1 MSKKIQAKIPFTLR
15 DNSTGELTSI
25 ADGQVVTVSD
35 ALGTSLIADGLAVEF
50 TLITPTGTKSIT
62 ANGEVDVTAYAT
74 ANVSVAEPTGAI
86 SITEN
91 GENIDVKQYA
101 TANVAVPNPS
111 TGKID
116 ITGTAE
122 VDVTNY
128 ATAQV
133 VDANLIAENIKKDVT
148 ILGVTGTYEA

>member
-1 MSKKIQAKIPFTLR
+1 MKIEALIPFTIR

-25 ADGQVVTVSD
+25 GCGQVVTVDSTLGN
-35 ALGTSLIADGLAVEF
+35 ALISDGLAKEF

-62 ANGEVDVTAYAT
+62 ANGEVDVTAYAK
-74 ANVSVAEPTGAI
+74 ANVAVPEPTGNI
-86 SITEN
+86 SITQN
-91 GENIDVKQYA
+91 GEDINVAQYA
-101 TANVAVPNPS
+101 TATVNVPNPS
-111 TGKID
+111 TGKLD

-128 ATAQV
+128 ASAQV

-148 ILGVTGTYEA
+148 ILGITGSYEA

>member
-35 ALGTSLIADGLAVEF
+35 ALGASLIADGLAVEF

-62 ANGEVDVTAYAT
+62 
-74 ANVSVAEPTGAI
+74 
-86 SITEN
+86 EN
-91 GENIDVKQYA
+91 GENIDVTAYA
-101 TANVAVPNPS
+101 KANVNVPNPS
-111 TGKID
+111 TGKVE
-116 ITGTAE
+116 ITGTSE

-128 ATAQV
+128 AAAQV
-133 VDANLIAENIKKDVT
+133 VDANLVAENIKKDVT

>member
-1 MSKKIQAKIPFTLR
+1 MSMKIQATIPFTLR
-15 DNSTGELTSI
+15 DDDTGELTSI
-25 ADGQVVTVSD
+25 GDGQIVTVTD
-35 ALGTSLIADGLAVEF
+35 TLGAQLISDGLAVAF
-50 TLITPTGTKSIT
+50 TLITP
-62 ANGEVDVTAYAT
+62 
-74 ANVSVAEPTGAI
+74 
-86 SITEN
+86 
-91 GENIDVKQYA
+91 
-101 TANVAVPNPS
+101 

-128 ATAQV
+128 AAAQV